1 MNEDLKQELDGR
13 LREIATLEPG
23 SDERKQLFDEYKT
36 LYAQYLENEGQLL
49 EERKQEFEE
58 NKNELQLKES
68 KKNRFVEIG
77 KSILNVLTAVGGWIF
92 YLSMADRFMKFDK
105 SGELPDPMLKDLFR
119 RSK

>member
-1 MNEDLKQELDGR
+1 MDENLRQELDGR

-23 SDERKQLFDEYKT
+23 SQERKQLFEEYKT
-36 LYAQYLENEGQLL
+36 LYAQYLEKENQSL

-58 NKNELQLKES
+58 DKKELQLKEA
-68 KKNRFVEIG
+68 KKNRIVEIG
-77 KSILNVLTAVGGWIF
+77 KSILNGLTAVGGWLF

-119 RSK
+119 KSK

>member
-1 MNEDLKQELDGR
+1 MDENLRQELDGR

-23 SDERKQLFDEYKT
+23 SQERKQLFEEYKT
-36 LYAQYLENEGQLL
+36 LYAQYLEKESQEL

-58 NKNELQLKES
+58 DKNELQLKEA
-68 KKNRFVEIG
+68 KKNRIIEIG
-77 KSILNVLTAVGGWIF
+77 KSVLNGLTAVGGWIF

>member
-1 MNEDLKQELDGR
+1 MDENLRQELDGR

-23 SDERKQLFDEYKT
+23 SQERKQLFEEYKT
-36 LYAQYLENEGQLL
+36 LYAQYLEKESQEL

-58 NKNELQLKES
+58 DKNELQLKEA
-68 KKNRFVEIG
+68 KKNRLVEIG
-77 KSILNVLTAVGGWIF
+77 KSVLNGLTAVGGWIF
-92 YLSMADRFMKFDK
+92 YLCMADRFMKFDK

>member
-1 MNEDLKQELDGR
+1 MDENLRQELDGR

-23 SDERKQLFDEYKT
+23 SQERKQLFEEYKT
-36 LYAQYLENEGQLL
+36 LYAQYLEKESQEL

-58 NKNELQLKES
+58 DKNELQLKEA
-68 KKNRFVEIG
+68 KKNRLVEIG
-77 KSILNVLTAVGGWIF
+77 KSVLNGLTAIGGWIF